1 MARPVGKMGDFVAG
15 GFLFGPLVPNV
26 YIEGRPIA
34 VIGTPVSPHGNNPH
48 RTAVMVSGSPN
59 VFAGNIP
66 VCRAGDVASCGD
78 TLRTLSTVYAN

>member
-1 MARPVGKMGDFVAG
+1 MPFPVGRMGDRAG

-26 YIEGRPIA
+26 YVNGRSIA
-34 VIGTPVSPHGNNPH
+34 VIGTPITPHGRPPH
-48 RTAVMVSGSPN
+48 AAAVMVSGSPN

-78 TLRTLSTVYAN
+78 ILLSTSNVFAN